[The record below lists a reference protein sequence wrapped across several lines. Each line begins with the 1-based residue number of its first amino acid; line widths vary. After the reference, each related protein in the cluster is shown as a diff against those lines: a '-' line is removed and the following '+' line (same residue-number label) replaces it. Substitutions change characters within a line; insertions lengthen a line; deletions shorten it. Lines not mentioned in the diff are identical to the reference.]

1 MFVGVKTSTKANW
14 NLKGGLAQMVER
26 VLSMHE
32 VPGSIPRS
40 STLLFVL
47 FSVKSV
53 CWCQNVYQSKFEL
66 EGGLAQMIERVL
78 SMHEV
83 PGSMPRSSTLLF
95 VFFFCEDCL
104 LVSKRLPKQIGTRRG
119 D

>member
-1 MFVGVKTSTKANW
+1 MFVGVKTSTKANL

-32 VPGSIPRS
+32 VPGSMPGS
-40 STLLFVL
+40 STLIFVL

-66 EGGLAQMIERVL
+66 EGGISSNGRARV
-78 SMHEV
+78 
-83 PGSMPRSSTLLF
+83 
-95 VFFFCEDCL
+95 
-104 LVSKRLPKQIGTRRG
+104 
-119 D
+119 